1 MAGDGACGVRL
12 HGWIGEILGG
22 PPVEDPQLPYVKT
35 TVCDTD
41 IYKFT
46 LTKSRTAQFDGI
58 PTGMT

>member
-22 PPVEDPQLPYVKT
+22 PPAEDPQLPYVKT
-35 TVCDTD
+35 TVGDMD

-46 LTKSRTAQFDGI
+46 LTKSRTA
-58 PTGMT
+58 